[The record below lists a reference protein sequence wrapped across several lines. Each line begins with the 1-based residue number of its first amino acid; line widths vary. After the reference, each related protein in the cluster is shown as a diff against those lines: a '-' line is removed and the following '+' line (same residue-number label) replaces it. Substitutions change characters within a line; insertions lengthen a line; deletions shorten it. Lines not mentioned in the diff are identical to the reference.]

1 MFPIYFLYMIQGTL
15 PYLHVH
21 GDPALRKR
29 WKWKA
34 GCILSVDSTIPHGHG
49 TAPVRAHPP
58 GISIMVPS
66 GSFRI
71 ATSCEI
77 QCRATFI

>member
-15 PYLHVH
+15 PYLHVD

-34 GCILSVDSTIPHGHG
+34 GCILCVDTMIPYGHG
-49 TAPVRAHPP
+49 TAPGGAHPP
-58 GISIMVPS
+58 GISTKCLVAVFGLLLPMRFS
-66 GSFRI
+66 AELR
-71 ATSCEI
+71 
-77 QCRATFI
+77 